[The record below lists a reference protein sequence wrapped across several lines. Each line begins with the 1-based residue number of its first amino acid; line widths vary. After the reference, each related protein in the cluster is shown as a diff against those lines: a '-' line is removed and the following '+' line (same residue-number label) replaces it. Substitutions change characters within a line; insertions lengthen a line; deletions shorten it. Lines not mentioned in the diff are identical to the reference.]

1 VSALKWVL
9 LIVTL
14 ISQQCIPT
22 ENNSPMIYLFQKAL
36 LNDIVTGRKAY
47 LEKADQDGAMLN
59 IK

>member
-47 LEKADQDGAMLN
+47 LEKADQDGAM
-59 IK
+59 